1 MDEQK
6 PNFAEEF
13 LIAEEVWDAL
23 HARRAVVA
31 LESAL
36 ITHGLPYPQNVEI
49 AREMEGLVRAEG
61 AVPATVALVEGRVR
75 VGLDE
80 TTLERL
86 ARAEKATK
94 VSLNNF
100 GITLARGGLG
110 GTTVAATMWVADQVG
125 IRVFATGGTGGVHHG
140 RVDVSADLPAL
151 ATLQVAVVCAG
162 VKSLLDVE
170 ATREWLETYGVPVIG
185 LGTDEMPG
193 FYTRRTGLPV
203 DVRVESPA
211 EAARFITEHWH
222 IGFRGGVLV
231 TVPLPE
237 EVALTPEEVEAAVAQ
252 AEAEAHRQGI
262 RGADVTPYVLA
273 SLARLTDGRS
283 IEANLALL
291 RQNARVAARIAIAL
305 EQAGQ
310 ILLS

>member
-1 MDEQK
+1 MDDHK
-6 PNFAEEF
+6 PFFADEF
-13 LIAEEVWDAL
+13 VIAKEVQDAL
-23 HARRAVVA
+23 NDGAAVVA

-36 ITHGLPYPQNVEI
+36 ITHGLPYPHNLEI
-49 AREMEGLVRAEG
+49 AREMEAIVREQG
-61 AVPATVALVEGRVR
+61 GVPATVALVDGRVR

-80 TTLERL
+80 ATLERL
-86 ARAEKATK
+86 ARTEEVVK

-100 GITLARGGLG
+100 GITLARGALG

-170 ATREWLETYGVPVIG
+170 ATREWLETYGVPIIG

-193 FYTRRTGLPV
+193 FYTRTTGLPV
-203 DVRVESPA
+203 DVRVETPV
-211 EAARFITEHWH
+211 EAARYVFEHWH
-222 IGFRGGVLV
+222 MGFRGGVMI
-231 TVPLPE
+231 TVPLPPE
-237 EVALTPEEVEAAVAQ
+237 DALSAAEVEAAVAQ
-252 AEAEAHRQGI
+252 AESDAATRGI

-273 SLARLTDGRS
+273 SLARITQGRS
-283 IEANLALL
+283 LRANLALL
-291 RQNARVAARIAIAL
+291 RQNARVAAQLACAL
-305 EQAGQ
+305 NE
-310 ILLS
+310 L